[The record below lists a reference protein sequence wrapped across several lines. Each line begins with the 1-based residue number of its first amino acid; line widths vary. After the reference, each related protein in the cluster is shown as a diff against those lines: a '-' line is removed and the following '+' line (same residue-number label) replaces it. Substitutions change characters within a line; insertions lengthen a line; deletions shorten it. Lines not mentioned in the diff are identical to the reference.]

1 LDESS
6 DVNLRIS
13 IGGIGK
19 APKDKEKCTIPLEYK
34 RKTNSFRYKKVQV
47 EEIVDFSFPIDPS

>member
-47 EEIVDFSFPIDPS
+47 